1 VEDPK
6 NTKIDEKGENGRRSG
21 GSRMWDF
28 PLRAVANCSLCS
40 AI

>member
-21 GSRMWDF
+21 GSRM
-28 PLRAVANCSLCS
+28 
-40 AI
+40 